1 MKGCRVARP
10 TIGESIQRFLDE
22 IAVDAVEER
31 VVGYVIREVRNG
43 RKLAEALKDPYVRNR
58 LSEEKL
64 AGVLNN
70 PEVISALEAEI
81 VNAFEKQDFGFTE

>member
-1 MKGCRVARP
+1 VARS

-70 PEVISALEAEI
+70 PEVIATLEAEI
-81 VNAFEKQDFGFTE
+81 VNAFEKRDFGFTD

>member
-1 MKGCRVARP
+1 VARP
-10 TIGESIQRFLDE
+10 TISESIQRFLDD

-31 VVGYVIREVRNG
+31 VAGYVIREVRNG

-81 VNAFEKQDFGFTE
+81 VNAFEKRDFGFTD

>member
-1 MKGCRVARP
+1 VAR
-10 TIGESIQRFLDE
+10 TSIGESIQRFLDE

-70 PEVISALEAEI
+70 PEVIAALEAEI
-81 VNAFEKQDFGFTE
+81 VNAFEKRDFGFTD

>member
-1 MKGCRVARP
+1 VARP

-43 RKLAEALKDPYVRNR
+43 RKLAEALKDP
-58 LSEEKL
+58 
-64 AGVLNN
+64 
-70 PEVISALEAEI
+70 EVISALEAEI

>member
-1 MKGCRVARP
+1 VARP
-10 TIGESIQRFLDE
+10 TLSESIQRFLDE

-58 LSEEKL
+58 LSDEKL
-64 AGVLNN
+64 AGVLEN

-81 VNAFEKQDFGFTE
+81 VNAFEKRDFGFTD